1 MCQKS
6 FWGLWL
12 CKYILTQLLVVWL
25 GNPLRLT
32 IGWTVMTRYYIS
44 PNMQVMSE
52 KMDDFRNRWKNY
64 KFNSR
69 KFDRKESCMQW
80 HLYIHF
86 NSPVHRG
93 FLNDVSVTL
102 IDNFS
107 CRDWL
112 YDFFLVLMC
121 LRLSGCFTWNIVK
134 CKSHFTVFG
143 GTFLY
148 FVIIFKFFRFFLQTL
163 NIFKI

>member
-32 IGWTVMTRYYIS
+32 IGWTVMMMYYIS
-44 PNMQVMSE
+44 PNMQAMSE
-52 KMDDFRNRWKNY
+52 KMDDFRNRWENY
-64 KFNSR
+64 KSNSR

-102 IDNFS
+102 IDKFQLQGLTL
-107 CRDWL
+107 WL
-112 YDFFLVLMC
+112 LFGIDVSQI
-121 LRLSGCFTWNIVK
+121 RW
-134 CKSHFTVFG
+134 VFYLKYSKMQVP
-143 GTFLY
+143 FHSFWWYLLILCHY
-148 FVIIFKFFRFFLQTL
+148 FHIL
-163 NIFKI
+163 